1 MSAHRYLDLINN
13 RNMVIKTPNARKTQ
27 VWYFDQRTYTIKT
40 RLNNQSWDIQSSGRT
55 NNMQVWSTNSQWFQI
70 FKYSGNNFV
79 NVQNNKVLT
88 VSSNKD
94 EEGQAV
100 VVGGLS
106 NGKNQ

>member
-1 MSAHRYLDLINN
+1 
-13 RNMVIKTPNARKTQ
+13 
-27 VWYFDQRTYTIKT
+27 
-40 RLNNQSWDIQSSGRT
+40 
-55 NNMQVWSTNSQWFQI
+55 MQVWSTNSQWFQI